1 MSNNQWPGPGQP
13 NGPAGQSG
21 WPHPQQNPG
30 GYPQPSH
37 PQGGH
42 QSYPKPSYPTPPH
55 VNQQGYGTPPGQPP
69 QAYGQQGPAQPSQG
83 YGQPYGPDGYGP
95 AGYGY
100 GAPTPPKRT
109 NPLLIAA
116 IVVLV
121 LLVGAGG
128 VYLALANKNQDAPV
142 AQPTQST
149 ASPTGTPS
157 EASQSPTPSPT
168 PSRSPSSRTPSPT
181 PTPSP
186 MPSPSHDTFKRPDFP
201 ASFGNFTMVTDFETD
216 PASLW
221 ETQVYESSKAR
232 FVAGYVPGEF
242 LFEIATEDL
251 ENPETFGD
259 SICGKK
265 TEEDLTY
272 YACYTKAQRGV
283 LQTATTSATTPSDIN
298 AVTQEFLA
306 AWQ

>member
-1 MSNNQWPGPGQP
+1 
-13 NGPAGQSG
+13 
-21 WPHPQQNPG
+21 
-30 GYPQPSH
+30 
-37 PQGGH
+37 
-42 QSYPKPSYPTPPH
+42 
-55 VNQQGYGTPPGQPP
+55 
-69 QAYGQQGPAQPSQG
+69 
-83 YGQPYGPDGYGP
+83 
-95 AGYGY
+95 
-100 GAPTPPKRT
+100 
-109 NPLLIAA
+109 
-116 IVVLV
+116 
-121 LLVGAGG
+121 
-128 VYLALANKNQDAPV
+128 
-142 AQPTQST
+142 
-149 ASPTGTPS
+149 
-157 EASQSPTPSPT
+157 
-168 PSRSPSSRTPSPT
+168 
-181 PTPSP
+181 
-186 MPSPSHDTFKRPDFP
+186 
-201 ASFGNFTMVTDFETD
+201 MVTDFETD